1 MLAWQSSAA
10 AAKAAEQN
18 IATQTG
24 AVIWQFSSERVAHAV
39 ALSIWSTYTSWA
51 VLKSALMQQQPTFQN
66 AIKICQNRL
75 FRQLR
80 NRKSPLPSYK
90 LEPIA
95 AIGEDFV

>member
-39 ALSIWSTYTSWA
+39 ALSI
-51 VLKSALMQQQPTFQN
+51 
-66 AIKICQNRL
+66 
-75 FRQLR
+75 
-80 NRKSPLPSYK
+80 
-90 LEPIA
+90 
-95 AIGEDFV
+95 